1 MSIILGIDP
10 GSQMTGFGV
19 LDTSKEKPR
28 AISHGIIQ
36 LKTGNL
42 SFNERLLL
50 LSSNLDTILK
60 KYQPEVVVVEK
71 LFLGKNPDSAF
82 KLGHARGICIAKAME
97 NGSLVFEYTPREVKK
112 TVTGSG
118 ASDKIQVAEVIK
130 FILQIKHFD
139 FLDASDA
146 LALAYHH
153 HLMHRMDRVIKAA
166 EKNEEK
172 GKI

>member
-10 GSQMTGFGV
+10 GSQITGFGV
-19 LDTSKEKPR
+19 IDAATDKPR

-36 LKTGNL
+36 LKTGTL
-42 SFNERLLL
+42 TFNERLLL
-50 LSSNLDTILK
+50 LSQNLDHLLK
-60 KYQPEVVVVEK
+60 KYRPDTVVVEK

-82 KLGHARGICIAKAME
+82 KLGHARGICVAKAME
-97 NGSLVFEYTPREVKK
+97 SRCAVFEYTPREVKK

-118 ASDKIQVAEVIK
+118 GADKLQVAEVLK
-130 FILQIKHFD
+130 FVLKIGHFD

-153 HLMHRMDRVIKAA
+153 HFVHKMNVAIEQAKKSL
-166 EKNEEK
+166 
-172 GKI
+172 

>member
-1 MSIILGIDP
+1 MMPIILGIDP
-10 GSQMTGFGV
+10 GSQITGFGV
-19 LDTSKEKPR
+19 IDTSKEKPR

-42 SFNERLLL
+42 SFNDRLLL
-50 LSSNLDTILK
+50 LSQNLDHILT
-60 KYQPEVVVVEK
+60 KYQPDIVVVEK

-97 NGSLVFEYTPREVKK
+97 NRCQVFEYTPREVKK

-118 ASDKIQVAEVIK
+118 ASDKIQVAEVLK
-130 FILQIKHFD
+130 FILQIGHFD

-153 HLMHRMDRVIKAA
+153 HLMHRMDQVMKAA
-166 EKNEEK
+166 KESL
-172 GKI
+172 

>member
-10 GSQMTGFGV
+10 GSQITGFGV
-19 LDTSKEKPR
+19 IDTGKTKMGQDKPK
-28 AISHGIIQ
+28 AVSHGIIQ
-36 LKTGNL
+36 LKTGSL

-50 LSSNLDTILK
+50 LSENLDHILK
-60 KYQPEVVVVEK
+60 KYQPEIVVVEK

-97 NGSLVFEYTPREVKK
+97 NRCTVYEYTPREVKK
-112 TVTGSG
+112 TITGSG
-118 ASDKIQVAEVIK
+118 SSDKLQVAEVLK
-130 FILQIKHFD
+130 FVLQISHFD

-153 HLMHRMDRVIKAA
+153 HCVHKMNVVLGQAKQ
-166 EKNEEK
+166 N
-172 GKI
+172 

>member
-10 GSQMTGFGV
+10 GSQITGFGV
-19 LDTSKEKPR
+19 IDASHEKPR

-36 LKTGNL
+36 LKTGSL
-42 SFNERLLL
+42 TFNDRLLL
-50 LSSNLDTILK
+50 LSENLDRILK
-60 KYQPEVVVVEK
+60 KYQPNTVIVEK

-97 NGSLVFEYTPREVKK
+97 NRSAIFEYTPREVKK
-112 TVTGSG
+112 TITGSG
-118 ASDKIQVAEVIK
+118 SSDKIQVAEVLK
-130 FILQIKHFD
+130 FVLGISHFD

-153 HLMHRMDRVIKAA
+153 HCIHKMNQVIGHAKQ
-166 EKNEEK
+166 N
-172 GKI
+172 

>member
-10 GSQMTGFGV
+10 GSQITGFGV
-19 LDTSKEKPR
+19 IDASKDKPR

-36 LKTGNL
+36 LKKGTD

-50 LSSNLDTILK
+50 LSQNLDLLLK
-60 KYQPEVVVVEK
+60 KYQPHTVVVEK

-97 NGSLVFEYTPREVKK
+97 NRCHVFEYTPREVKK
-112 TVTGSG
+112 TITGSG
-118 ASDKIQVAEVIK
+118 SSDKLQVAEVLK
-130 FILQIKHFD
+130 FVLQIGHFD

-153 HLMHRMDRVIKAA
+153 HFVHKMNMAVSKAA
-166 EKNEEK
+166 AKASDSAK
-172 GKI
+172 

>member
-10 GSQMTGFGV
+10 GSQITGFGV
-19 LDTSKEKPR
+19 IDASMEKGRDKPR

-36 LKTGNL
+36 LKTGSL
-42 SFNERLLL
+42 TFNDRLLL
-50 LSSNLDTILK
+50 LSENLDRLLK
-60 KYQPEVVVVEK
+60 KYQPDTVVVEK

-97 NGSLVFEYTPREVKK
+97 IRSAVYEYTPREVKK
-112 TVTGSG
+112 TITGSG
-118 ASDKIQVAEVIK
+118 SSDKIQVAEVLK
-130 FILQIKHFD
+130 FLLGINHFD

-153 HLMHRMDRVIKAA
+153 HCVHKANQMISQA
-166 EKNEEK
+166 KQNE
-172 GKI
+172 

>member
-10 GSQMTGFGV
+10 GSQITGFGV
-19 LDTSKEKPR
+19 LNTASEKPR

-36 LKTGNL
+36 LKSGNL
-42 SFNERLLL
+42 SFNDRLLL
-50 LSSNLDTILK
+50 LSENLDRILK
-60 KYQPEVVVVEK
+60 KYQPDIVVVEK

-97 NGSLVFEYTPREVKK
+97 SRCQVFEYTPREVKK
-112 TVTGSG
+112 SVTGSG
-118 ASDKIQVAEVIK
+118 ASDKIQVAEVLK
-130 FILQIKHFD
+130 FVLQIGHFD

-153 HLMHRMDRVIKAA
+153 HLMHRMDRVMKAA
-166 EKNEEK
+166 KE
-172 GKI
+172 IL

>member
-1 MSIILGIDP
+1 MSIIIGIDP
-10 GSQMTGFGV
+10 GSQITGFGV
-19 LDTSKEKPR
+19 IDCSQEKPR
-28 AISHGIIQ
+28 AISYGIIQ

-50 LSSNLDTILK
+50 LSENLDRLVK
-60 KYQPEVVVVEK
+60 KYQPDVVVVEK

-97 NGSLVFEYTPREVKK
+97 NQCKVFEYTPREVKK

-118 ASDKIQVAEVIK
+118 ASDKIQVSEVLK
-130 FILQIKHFD
+130 FVLNISHFD

-153 HLMHRMDRVIKAA
+153 HLMHRI
-166 EKNEEK
+166 EKMKRALSEE
-172 GKI
+172 GKP

>member
-10 GSQMTGFGV
+10 GSQITGFGII
-19 LDTSKEKPR
+19 DASKDKPK
-28 AISHGIIQ
+28 AVSHGIIQ
-36 LKTGNL
+36 LKTGSL

-50 LSSNLDTILK
+50 LSQNLDHILK
-60 KYQPEVVVVEK
+60 KYQPQIVVVEK

-97 NGSLVFEYTPREVKK
+97 NRCQVHEYTPREVKK
-112 TVTGSG
+112 TITGSG
-118 ASDKIQVAEVIK
+118 SSDKLQVSEVLK
-130 FILQIKHFD
+130 FMLQIGHFD

-153 HLMHRMDRVIKAA
+153 HFVHKMVVAMAKATEA
-166 EKNEEK
+166 NK
-172 GKI
+172 